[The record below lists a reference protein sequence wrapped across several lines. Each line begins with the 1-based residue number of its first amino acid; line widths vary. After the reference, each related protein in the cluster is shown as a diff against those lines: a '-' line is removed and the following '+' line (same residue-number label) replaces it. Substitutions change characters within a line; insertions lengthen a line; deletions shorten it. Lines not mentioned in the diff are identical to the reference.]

1 MNYKLYKPA
10 NFLLIL
16 CAIASKKIL
25 AQQAKNVVDAEIA
38 FAKTAV
44 DFTVRTA
51 FLQHMD
57 STAVVFE
64 NGEAFNGIKQWQN
77 TPDFKEKLLWRPV
90 FFAMAAS
97 GELGFTTGPYE
108 LRKTLKDSAASAGQY
123 STVWKKN
130 KNGEWKFLIDLGT
143 TYAKSEFNQQEPEP
157 FTALGITPSN
167 DTSIHVIETKFIA
180 DFTANSVAAYRKNI
194 QQNSW
199 FNLYGIPP
207 LRDSAQTIK
216 ILSEKYL
223 KGSFTILGE
232 GISASKDIAYV
243 YGNYS
248 SYSQKKNYLRIW
260 AHTAN
265 GWKILLQVIA

>member
-1 MNYKLYKPA
+1 MKQPFIKQIA
-10 NFLLIL
+10 FHLLIQV
-16 CAIASKKIL
+16 IFSQQIM
-25 AQQAKNVVDAEIA
+25 AQPIKNVVDAENA

-44 DFTVRTA
+44 DLSVRTA

-108 LRKTLKDSAASAGQY
+108 LRKTLKDSAVSAGQY

-130 KNGEWKFLIDLGT
+130 SNGEWKFLIDLGT
-143 TYAKSEFNQQEPEP
+143 TYSQSEFKQQEAEP

-167 DTSIHVIETKFIA
+167 ETSIHLIETKFIA
-180 DFTANSVAAYRKNI
+180 DFNTNSLAAYRKNI

-223 KGSFTILGE
+223 KGTFTILGE

-243 YGNYS
+243 YGNYN